1 MTETFDVAVKVI
13 SLILYPPIVPPL
25 PSLFFQA
32 ERAKALPPPCFFAIA
47 SGLDILIR
55 GASTAPLGIIIR
67 LLHQQSRI
75 KALPDFQSFLTAFC
89 YIPSQ

>member
-55 GASTAPLGIIIR
+55 GADSSSPGFHYLTTSQAVKNKGFAR
-67 LLHQQSRI
+67 LSVVL
-75 KALPDFQSFLTAFC
+75 DCF
-89 YIPSQ
+89 